1 LRNDIIDYCYI
12 GFYAYILG
20 IKYARIPINMLLTIH
35 KPRASIKPYFPGE
48 YSKQIST
55 INPAKDPPV
64 KTHKTIIEVSN
75 DLPL

>member
-1 LRNDIIDYCYI
+1 
-12 GFYAYILG
+12 
-20 IKYARIPINMLLTIH
+20 MLLTIH
-35 KPRASIKPYFPGE
+35 KARASIKPYFPGE